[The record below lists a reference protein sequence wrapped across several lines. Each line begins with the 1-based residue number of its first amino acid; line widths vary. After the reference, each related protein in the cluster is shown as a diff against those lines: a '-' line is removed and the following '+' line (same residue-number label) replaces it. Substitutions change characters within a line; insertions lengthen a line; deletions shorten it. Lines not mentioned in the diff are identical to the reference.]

1 MVHHKRNQPRTYSL
15 RIISCQSG
23 VVVVNHNNNL
33 STEGVRFGLSQKRLP
48 RDSTLTY
55 SPPPNLLSEVV
66 RCGASQKKPT
76 KDSTLTYSLG
86 WFTFSDVPQ
95 IAAYHNKLQTLEL
108 NCEVTHQLSLPYDL
122 HTASDLV
129 TTIVNILKRCSDN
142 VHVVVS
148 V

>member
-1 MVHHKRNQPRTYSL
+1 MHYFLSEW
-15 RIISCQSG
+15 CGSG
-23 VVVVNHNNNL
+23 KPQHNL
-33 STEGVRFGLSQKRLP
+33 SIEGVRFGLSQKRLP

-55 SPPPNLLSEVV
+55 SPPPNLLSEVG

-95 IAAYHNKLQTLEL
+95 IAAYHNKLQALEL
-108 NCEVTHQLSLPYDL
+108 NSKVTHQLSLPYDL
-122 HTASDLV
+122 HTTSDLV
-129 TTIVNILKRCSDN
+129 TTIVNVLKCCSDN

>member
-1 MVHHKRNQPRTYSL
+1 MAYGDG
-15 RIISCQSG
+15 I
-23 VVVVNHNNNL
+23 
-33 STEGVRFGLSQKRLP
+33 
-48 RDSTLTY
+48 LTQ

-76 KDSTLTYSLG
+76 KDSTLMYSLG

-108 NCEVTHQLSLPYDL
+108 NSKVTHQLSLPYDL

-129 TTIVNILKRCSDN
+129 TTIVNVLKRSSDN

>member
-1 MVHHKRNQPRTYSL
+1 MTADSDFSSVPVVSSVSLVPKCPPERLLQRT
-15 RIISCQSG
+15 
-23 VVVVNHNNNL
+23 
-33 STEGVRFGLSQKRLP
+33 T
-48 RDSTLTY
+48 
-55 SPPPNLLSEVV
+55 NLLSDVV

-108 NCEVTHQLSLPYDL
+108 NCKVTHQLSLPYDL

-129 TTIVNILKRCSDN
+129 TTIVYVLKRCSDN